1 MLLVHVETMGNL
13 SHALAYS
20 NTISLE
26 HHKNIERDSPEILV
40 RSEKKDDINPVKQEK
55 WHKREND

>member
-1 MLLVHVETMGNL
+1 MLVHVETMGNL

-55 WHKREND
+55 

>member
-1 MLLVHVETMGNL
+1 MLVHVETMGNL
-13 SHALAYS
+13 SHALAYN

-26 HHKNIERDSPEILV
+26 HYKNIERDSPEILV

-55 WHKREND
+55 